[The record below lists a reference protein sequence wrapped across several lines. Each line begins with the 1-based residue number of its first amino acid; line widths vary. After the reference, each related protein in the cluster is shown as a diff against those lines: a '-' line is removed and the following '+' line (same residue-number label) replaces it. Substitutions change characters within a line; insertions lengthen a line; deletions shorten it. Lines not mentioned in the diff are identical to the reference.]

1 VIGLFSLAQNI
12 ILAYYFQFH
21 HFMELGKKYNS
32 KVLLF
37 GEYTVLNGTKA
48 LAVPFDKFSGSWIYK
63 KNHPSAVEIQKLK
76 QYLLKIYH
84 EGKLDNFDF
93 DELEYQTAK
102 GLAFESTIPQGY
114 GLGSSASV
122 TAAIFDAFRKEKEL
136 LTLNELRKILG
147 LIESCYHGSSSGL
160 DPLVCF
166 LNQPVLIHDADNVE
180 LIDEQNSDIDASL
193 YLLDTKMPR
202 RTGPLVEAYL
212 KTFEKSEAFR
222 KRIDEISDIN
232 DQLIDDYLFR
242 NIDSFINNF
251 QKLSWAQYN
260 YLSILIPDKYA
271 ALWKKGH
278 KSCSFDMK
286 ICGAGGGGFL
296 MLMVYDKAVADEI
309 LKEEVLFPLGK
320 V

>member
-1 VIGLFSLAQNI
+1 
-12 ILAYYFQFH
+12 
-21 HFMELGKKYNS
+21 MELEKKYNS

-37 GEYTVLNGTKA
+37 GEYTVLNGTRA
-48 LAVPFDKFSGSWIYK
+48 LAVPFNKFSGSWIYK
-63 KNHPSAVEIQKLK
+63 RNHPSALEIQRLK
-76 QYLLKIYH
+76 QYLLKVYYD
-84 EGKLDNFDF
+84 GNLDNFDF
-93 DELEYQTAK
+93 DDLEYQTAK

-122 TAAIFDAFRKEKEL
+122 TAAVFDGFRKEKEL
-136 LTLNELRKILG
+136 LTINELRKALG

-180 LIDEQNSDIDASL
+180 LLDKQSRDIDSSL

-212 KTFEKSEAFR
+212 KTYDKSEEFR
-222 KRIDEISDIN
+222 KRIDEISEVN
-232 DQLIDDYLFR
+232 NQLIDDYLFQ
-242 NIDSFINNF
+242 NTDSFINSF

-260 YLSILIPDKYA
+260 YLSILIPHKYA

-278 KSCSFDMK
+278 ETCSFDMK

-296 MLMVYDKAVADEI
+296 MLMMYDQKVAR
-309 LKEEVLFPLGK
+309 EVLKDEVILPLK
-320 V
+320 